1 MLTKLEQ
8 RERVV
13 AIAKKRFLNY
23 GFNQVSIGSI
33 VKELRTSKSTVYK
46 YFNSKEDLI
55 KCVIDQME
63 KEITK
68 NIEQI
73 ILDQAKS
80 FCSKLGAI
88 IELNKDILSS
98 INDEFLKDLQFYYP
112 EIWEY
117 YEQLRLSRINKYYRQ
132 LLTNGI
138 DEGIIRR
145 DINIEIL
152 LTVYMQLT
160 KIPFNNG
167 HFQKVHTN
175 NQELYDDISR
185 VFLEGA
191 MIRK

>member
-13 AIAKKRFLNY
+13 AIAKKRFLTY

-167 HFQKVHTN
+167 QFQKVHTN

>member
-8 RERVV
+8 IERVV
-13 AIAKKRFLNY
+13 AVAKKRFLTY

-46 YFNSKEDLI
+46 YFNTKEDLI
-55 KCVIDQME
+55 KGVIDQME

-73 ILDQAKS
+73 IFDQAKS

-112 EIWEY
+112 EIWGY

-138 DEGIIRR
+138 DEGIIRK

-152 LTVYMQLT
+152 LIVYMQLT
-160 KIPFNNG
+160 KIPFNKG
-167 HFQKVHTN
+167 QFQKLHIN
-175 NQELYDDISR
+175 NQKLYEDISR
-185 VFLEGA
+185 AFLEGA